1 MPRKRAVMAEAT
13 TDTGLDGFASAFRD
27 SATRELTKKGITVLD
42 DVIDD
47 LYGIPLTGN
56 LPLQYLLGVSV
67 LPLERTLSLVG
78 KKGTLKS
85 TMGWYL
91 ADLVLKH
98 TRPGVCFFIDA
109 ELKTNWDQVRG
120 IVQNDDM
127 LTKFMYPTEVA
138 GLDQMIRAMTAYG
151 KEYDALCP
159 NRDIPALYLVD
170 SIGALTSDAAMKAM
184 DKSGSAA
191 DVAGFDNARR
201 AAELTEHFRAWVP
214 KYLRRHPVVL
224 VYINHSKV
232 KIDQGGGANFRPGPP
247 EKTSPGGDHKDY
259 MNTATIELSPD
270 ASGTGE
276 RKKPVSQAKIWMK
289 TIKAALAPT
298 GRKMSVTLR
307 TEGPKNERYPDG
319 DHLNKHETEDD
330 VQRLYLEFDWDSS
343 LVELL
348 TAEKGGTVEKARLAD
363 VVDIRPVSSGYFSSD
378 IMGLTK
384 VDAKEMGAAIH
395 ADKEICKG
403 LQDVLG
409 ILRKRE
415 IGS

>member
-1 MPRKRAVMAEAT
+1 MPRKRAVMTEAT

-27 SATRELTKKGITVLD
+27 SATRELTKSGITVLD

-67 LPLERTLSLVG
+67 LPLERTISLIG

-91 ADLVLKH
+91 ANLVMKH

-120 IVQNDDM
+120 VTQNDDM

-151 KEYDALCP
+151 REYDTLCP
-159 NRDIPALYLVD
+159 NRDIPALYLID

-184 DKSGSAA
+184 EKSGSAA
-191 DVAGFDNARR
+191 DVSGFDNARR

-232 KIDQGGGANFRPGPP
+232 KIDQGGGSNFRPGPP

-270 ASGTGE
+270 SSGTKEG
-276 RKKPVSQAKIWMK
+276 KTFSQAKIWMK
-289 TIKAALAPT
+289 TVKAALAPT
-298 GRKMSVTLR
+298 GRKLSVILR
-307 TEGPKNERYPDG
+307 TEGPVNRRYADG
-319 DHLNKHETEDD
+319 DQLNKHEAEED

-343 LVELL
+343 LVEML
-348 TAEKGGTVEKARLAD
+348 TDEKGGTIEKARLND
-363 VVDIRPVSSGYFSSD
+363 VLDIRGSSGRFSSKTV
-378 IMGLTK
+378 GLTQ
-384 VDAKEMGAAIH
+384 VTAKEMGAAIH
-395 ADKEICKG
+395 ADEALCKG